1 MTKAVRG
8 LCLIINL
15 EKFDDPDTD
24 DRSGSSVDAKN
35 LEELAKELGFEV
47 SDHSNDACALT
58 SISVTIAFCIF

>member
-1 MTKAVRG
+1 MTKAIRG

-24 DRSGSSVDAKN
+24 DRNGSSVDAKN

-47 SDHSNDACALT
+47 SRQ
-58 SISVTIAFCIF
+58 